1 MQAQAP
7 ESLPTL
13 GLPGAEAQ
21 GQASA
26 AARRLLEAGEEA
38 GGEAADDVK
47 MEEGGPAS
55 ASLPG

>member
-1 MQAQAP
+1 MQAQVP

-13 GLPGAEAQ
+13 GLPGAEAP

-26 AARRLLEAGEEA
+26 AGRGLLEAGEEA
-38 GGEAADDVK
+38 GGEAADAVK

-55 ASLPG
+55 LPA